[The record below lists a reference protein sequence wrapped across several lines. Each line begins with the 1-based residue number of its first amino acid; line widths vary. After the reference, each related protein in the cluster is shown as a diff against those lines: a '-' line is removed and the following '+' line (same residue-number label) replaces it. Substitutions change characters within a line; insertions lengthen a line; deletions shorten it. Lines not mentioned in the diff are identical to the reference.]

1 MKWTW
6 AVVFTLL
13 ITSIGFA
20 VEHTKDSLATI
31 KKNVESKKAVLV
43 DVREKG
49 EWDAGHV
56 KGAIFLPLS
65 SLQDGITAAEQKK
78 LPQDKV
84 VYLHCAVGFRA
95 KIAASLL
102 KKYNDKV
109 RPLPQG
115 YEELIESGFQ
125 KAK

>member
-1 MKWTW
+1 MKWTCTIILF
-6 AVVFTLL
+6 AS
-13 ITSIGFA
+13 ITSLSFA
-20 VEHTKDSLATI
+20 AEHTRDSLTTI
-31 KKNVESKKAVLV
+31 KKNIESNKAVLV
-43 DVREKG
+43 DVREQD
-49 EWDAGHV
+49 EWNAGHV

-65 SLQDGITAAEQKK
+65 SLQDGISKEEQKK

-109 RPLPQG
+109 QPLPQG

>member
-1 MKWTW
+1 MKWTCTIILF
-6 AVVFTLL
+6 AS
-13 ITSIGFA
+13 ITSLSFA
-20 VEHTKDSLATI
+20 AEHTRDSLTTI
-31 KKNVESKKAVLV
+31 KKNIGAVLV
-43 DVREKG
+43 DVREQD
-49 EWDAGHV
+49 EWNAGHV

-65 SLQDGITAAEQKK
+65 SLQDGISKEEQKK

-109 RPLPQG
+109 QPLPQG